1 MFTAGVSTEESDKSL
16 ILSSRFIKSAGLLM
30 NYFLSLFLMELYT
43 KGTEVITIRKIT
55 IYPR

>member
-1 MFTAGVSTEESDKSL
+1 MLTAGVSTEESDKSL

-43 KGTEVITIRKIT
+43 KGKEVITIRKIT